1 MSIPFENDFEALVTE
16 VLADPVARAA
26 HDRNRAEREG
36 CQCEDKP
43 IQCRCGE
50 LRQAH
55 AKGWR
60 FGTCEDGEPHWQC
73 PECVKQGTEPQP
85 T

>member
-36 CQCEDKP
+36 C
-43 IQCRCGE
+43 
-50 LRQAH
+50 
-55 AKGWR
+55 
-60 FGTCEDGEPHWQC
+60 
-73 PECVKQGTEPQP
+73 
-85 T
+85 